1 MMTVM
6 QAPDDGE
13 CKVKDD
19 DDDDR
24 GGDRLMKTVISD

>member
-19 DDDDR
+19 DDDR